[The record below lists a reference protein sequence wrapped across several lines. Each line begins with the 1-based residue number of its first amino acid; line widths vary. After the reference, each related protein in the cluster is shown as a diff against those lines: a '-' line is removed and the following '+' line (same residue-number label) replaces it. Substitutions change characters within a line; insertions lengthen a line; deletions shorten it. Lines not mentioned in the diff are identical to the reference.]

1 MGSGNCA
8 GMTHALAP
16 YPTPEARDD
25 HTRELARAL
34 SAEIRPFGQSVE
46 GRPLLAVRV
55 PAVNKDA
62 PKALITGNIH
72 GVEWISSQVV
82 LGVLESLATGEAGTY
97 AGRLHERAEIWA
109 VPCLNPDGYARTFV
123 SEGHGSLAGLRTN
136 ANGVDLNRNFPLP
149 AGQVRK
155 RLPGA
160 GSSVPGKATYVGT
173 GPLSEPESLA
183 LEQLLLEQTF
193 HAGVNGHSFMG
204 KVIPARTI
212 RQADS
217 AVYKRL
223 CHALAKAQPFASYGR
238 LASPWFDTFTGE
250 LEDHQHHAHRMWA
263 VCLETFSFG
272 ASVRQHVR
280 APSLFWRFNPRERQ
294 PWIENDVA
302 AVCAF
307 LLAALDETRPGV

>member
-1 MGSGNCA
+1 MGAGNCV

-25 HTRELARAL
+25 TTRELARTL
-34 SAEIRPFGQSVE
+34 GAEIRQFGLSVE

-55 PAVNKDA
+55 PTGNKDA
-62 PKALITGNIH
+62 PKVLITGNIH

-82 LGVLESLATGEAGTY
+82 LGVLRVLAAGD
-97 AGRLHERAEIWA
+97 AGSQVARLHARSEIWA
-109 VPCLNPDGYARTFV
+109 VPCLNPDGYARTFIG
-123 SEGHGSLAGLRTN
+123 EGHGSLAGLRTN

-149 AGQVRK
+149 VGQVRK

-160 GSSVPGKATYVGT
+160 GSHVPGKATYVGT

-183 LEQLLLEQTF
+183 IELLMLEQRF

-204 KVIPARTI
+204 KVIPARTLH
-212 RQADS
+212 REAG

-223 CHALAKAQPFASYGR
+223 CKDLAHAQTSASYGR

-272 ASVRQHVR
+272 ASVRQHFR
-280 APSLFWRFNPRERQ
+280 APSLFWRFNPRELQ
-294 PWIENDVA
+294 TWIDNDVA
-302 AVCAF
+302 AICAF
-307 LLAALDETRPGV
+307 LLAALAEPRPGG